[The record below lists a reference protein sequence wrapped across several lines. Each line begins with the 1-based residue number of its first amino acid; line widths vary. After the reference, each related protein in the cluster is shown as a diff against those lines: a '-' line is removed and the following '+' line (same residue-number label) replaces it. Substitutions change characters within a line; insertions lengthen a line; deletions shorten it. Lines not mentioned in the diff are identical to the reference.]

1 MSDWEPSFPL
11 LEQSVDR
18 LVVLTTAPSTNAE
31 IKDFLS
37 DGDVVAVITDHQTEG
52 RGRLGRHWV
61 TKPGESIALSVALPW
76 STEDQDSSGSWV
88 PLIAG
93 AGVVGVLHD
102 HGLAEASLKWPNDV
116 LVGESKLSGILCEW
130 VPSGW
135 VIVGLGLNIDFP
147 VDAPPSPRATA
158 LFHHVAAA
166 EGLVDSLLAALVE
179 TLRAGLR
186 NLRTA
191 PPGATAAAVSSV
203 MSTLG
208 RSVEVQEP
216 SGETWRGEAQ
226 GLDDSGHLLVIPEGS
241 SESRAVVASD
251 IEHLYQ

>member
-1 MSDWEPSFPL
+1 MSNRDLSFPL
-11 LEQSVDR
+11 LEQSIDR
-18 LVVLTTAPSTNAE
+18 LVVLTTATSTNAE
-31 IKDFLS
+31 VKNFLS

-76 STEDQDSSGSWV
+76 SAEAQDSSGSWV

-93 AGVVGVLHD
+93 AGVVSALLQ

-130 VPSGW
+130 APSGW

-191 PPGATAAAVSSV
+191 PPGATAAVSSV

-216 SGETWRGEAQ
+216 SGETWRGVAQ
-226 GLDDSGHLLVIPEGS
+226 GLDESGHLLVMPEGS
-241 SESRAVVASD
+241 SELRLVVASD

>member
-1 MSDWEPSFPL
+1 MSNQDFSFPL

-31 IKDFLS
+31 IKNFLS

-93 AGVVGVLHD
+93 AGVVSALHD
-102 HGLAEASLKWPNDV
+102 YGVAEASLKWPNDV
-116 LVGESKLSGILCEW
+116 VVGEKKLAGILCEW

-135 VIVGLGLNIDFP
+135 AIVGVGVNIDFP

-158 LFHHVAAA
+158 LFHHVSVA
-166 EGLVDSLLAALVE
+166 EGRVDSVLAGFVTALRDWVDDE
-179 TLRAGLR
+179 
-186 NLRTA
+186 RTRVSHDNV
-191 PPGATAAAVSSV
+191 GRVSSV
-203 MSTLG
+203 MGTLG

-226 GLDDSGHLLVIPEGS
+226 GLDDSGHLLVMREGL
-241 SESRAVVASD
+241 SELRVVAASN